1 MPREGPSKR
10 LGWRLERPIN
20 LLQQHAKGAGVA
32 RAKVIEFDYYQFLG
46 ILRRA
51 TDTGTRIEKT
61 DARWPA
67 YVKAHGINV
76 VAAAAIANAKFE
88 KPSPVIISEG
98 HETDGLYFYS
108 KHEEGCVRLVPL
120 AE

>member
-1 MPREGPSKR
+1 M
-10 LGWRLERPIN
+10 
-20 LLQQHAKGAGVA
+20 A
-32 RAKVIEFDYYQFLG
+32 RAKVVDFDYYQFLG

-51 TDTGTRIEKT
+51 TDTGTRIDKN

-76 VAAAAIANAKFE
+76 VAAAAIAGTKFE
-88 KPSPVIISEG
+88 KPDPVIIDEG
-98 HETDGLYFYS
+98 HPTDGLYFYS
-108 KHEEGCVRLVPL
+108 KQEEGCLRLVPL